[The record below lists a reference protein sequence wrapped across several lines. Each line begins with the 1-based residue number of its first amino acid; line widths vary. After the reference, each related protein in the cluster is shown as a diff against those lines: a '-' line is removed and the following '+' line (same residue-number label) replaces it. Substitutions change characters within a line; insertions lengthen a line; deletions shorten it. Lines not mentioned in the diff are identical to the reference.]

1 MGIGCRAM
9 TSMLFWVSLINEIY
23 CMHAKSELAN
33 SATYTHLSTLQ
44 HCPVAYLNTNDKD
57 AAVANLELT
66 KI

>member
-1 MGIGCRAM
+1 
-9 TSMLFWVSLINEIY
+9 
-23 CMHAKSELAN
+23 MHAKSELAN

>member
-1 MGIGCRAM
+1 M

-23 CMHAKSELAN
+23 CTHASYSLKSELAN

-44 HCPVAYLNTNDKD
+44 HCHVAYLNTNDKD